1 MPGCARAVVGAGRRA
16 DRDAGLRGQPI
27 GGQVQHRHRRF
38 SQPGGAE
45 RLQVIREFDRFH
57 RHALRREMLGQ
68 GQAAVVL
75 PAVRDQHASGRRS
88 RLAAQVELAES
99 IEPLGAEAMPE
110 DLAHVVR
117 RHLVAVVDTGLA
129 LPGLVQQVHFAQEQA
144 CRHHRREHR
153 DRFHLGLP
161 RGERGHGRAKPEAGQ
176 RHALDLRGALQ
187 PAHRLHHLG
196 HPVLGAHPAA
206 GVARIAGAQIIEAQ
220 HRDAAQGQAV
230 GELAHRLVQPHR
242 LVAEGIAKDDPVV
255 AAGGVQPPGMSVE
268 NDRFHFGVRS
278 LMDESLWPL
287 TEALRFARG
296 APPRSNAL
304 LAPNPECFVTRC
316 IG

>member
-1 MPGCARAVVGAGRRA
+1 
-16 DRDAGLRGQPI
+16 
-27 GGQVQHRHRRF
+27 
-38 SQPGGAE
+38 
-45 RLQVIREFDRFH
+45 
-57 RHALRREMLGQ
+57 
-68 GQAAVVL
+68 
-75 PAVRDQHASGRRS
+75 
-88 RLAAQVELAES
+88 
-99 IEPLGAEAMPE
+99 MPE

-296 APPRSNAL
+296 APSTIECAPCPQPRMLRYAVHRLNPACNVGMPAFGAL
-304 LAPNPECFVTRC
+304 AHFDRRAEAGCCRHARGTVETAAIASRGRECWAPNGAAPAMLLR
-316 IG
+316 